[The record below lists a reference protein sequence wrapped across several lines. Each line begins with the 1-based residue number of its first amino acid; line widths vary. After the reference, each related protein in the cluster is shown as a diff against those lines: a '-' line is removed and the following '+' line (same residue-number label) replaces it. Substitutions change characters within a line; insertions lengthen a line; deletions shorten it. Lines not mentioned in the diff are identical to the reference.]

1 MTAVEGR
8 ARMYF
13 GASIHAT
20 ASSARKAPFA
30 GAPRHDRFSESELVK
45 FFTKSETR

>member
-1 MTAVEGR
+1 MTAVKGR

-20 ASSARKAPFA
+20 SRRAREAPFA
-30 GAPRHDRFSESELVK
+30 DARERDRFSESELVK